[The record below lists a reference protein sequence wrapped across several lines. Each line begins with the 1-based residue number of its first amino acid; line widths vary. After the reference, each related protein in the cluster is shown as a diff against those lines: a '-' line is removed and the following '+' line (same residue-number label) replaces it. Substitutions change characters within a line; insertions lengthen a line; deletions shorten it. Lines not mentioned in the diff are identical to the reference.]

1 MGKPVASC
9 RVWIFS
15 YTKKLYANS
24 FYEFFKCY
32 PRRYHRS
39 KKIQQN

>member
-1 MGKPVASC
+1 MGNLWLFVVSGF
-9 RVWIFS
+9 FS
-15 YTKKLYANS
+15 YTKKLYENS